1 MINYIYIY
9 VYILQIS
16 TFQNPGIPVLE
27 CFCCASY
34 SLSNS
39 PCLDP
44 VCPCPFGLVVL
55 TRPPLGM
62 SQMAAKDRQRSAG
75 KWNSGFMS
83 RSCMSMNS
91 TFTLIKNPKL
101 FAGSSWVFM
110 DMISLMNPFEPVTFT
125 CSQLE
130 ASPSSNKLNFPVRR
144 LSLSTDASIDFVRES
159 ANIA

>member
-1 MINYIYIY
+1 MYIYCKS
-9 VYILQIS
+9 LPSKTQES
-16 TFQNPGIPVLE
+16 QSLNASAVL
-27 CFCCASY
+27 SY

-130 ASPSSNKLNFPVRR
+130 AFPFIKQTELSSPQTLPKYRCVH
-144 LSLSTDASIDFVRES
+144 
-159 ANIA
+159 